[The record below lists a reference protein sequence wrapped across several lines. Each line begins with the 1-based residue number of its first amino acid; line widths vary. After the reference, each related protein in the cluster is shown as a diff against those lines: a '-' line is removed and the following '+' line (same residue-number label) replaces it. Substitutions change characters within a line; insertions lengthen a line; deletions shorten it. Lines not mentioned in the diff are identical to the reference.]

1 MSLAGLLPSF
11 LFWFPVI
18 VLMLVSVLFL
28 RYRVY
33 RELPL
38 FFLYILS
45 APGVGLLRYV
55 TFRISTS
62 AYFYLYWIC
71 ELELAVVFSLA
82 VYEIFLRRLF
92 RRFHK
97 VRLYRLLFPAVAGII
112 LLLTII
118 AALESPNQH
127 AAFQL
132 ASRVFDFLR
141 TAFLVFFMFLM
152 LLMGRQWSRY
162 DLGITLGFGLQA
174 AAALANAAVRGKL
187 GHRSQIFDNAEI
199 MAFEVAC
206 VIWLITFL
214 KPEPSGA
221 LQPAAPLDPSVL
233 PHARK
238 WEEVLKDWLTP
249 GKRMM

>member
-18 VLMLVSVLFL
+18 VLILVSILFL
-28 RYRVY
+28 RYRTY
-33 RELPL
+33 GELPF
-38 FFLYILS
+38 FFLYVVS
-45 APGVGLLRYV
+45 APAIGLLRYA
-55 TFRISTS
+55 TFRLSKS
-62 AYFYLYWIC
+62 AYFYVYWIA
-71 ELELAVVFSLA
+71 ELELAVAFSLA
-82 VYEIFLRRLF
+82 VYEVFLRRLF
-92 RRFHK
+92 PRFHK
-97 VRLYRLLFPAVAGII
+97 VRLYRTLFPAVAGII
-112 LLLTII
+112 LLLTIL
-118 AALESPNQH
+118 AALISPNRD

-174 AAALANAAVRGKL
+174 AAALANAAVRGKM
-187 GHRSQIFDNAEI
+187 GHRSPIFDNAEI

-214 KPEPSGA
+214 KPEPSGV
-221 LQPAAPLDPSVL
+221 LQPAAPIDPSVL

-238 WEEVLKDWLTP
+238 WEAVLKDWLTP
-249 GKRMM
+249 GKRML

>member
-1 MSLAGLLPSF
+1 MMLAGLLPSF
-11 LFWFPVI
+11 LFWFPV
-18 VLMLVSVLFL
+18 VVLFL
-28 RYRVY
+28 VAILFIRHQIY
-33 RELPL
+33 RELPF
-38 FFLYILS
+38 FFLYAVS
-45 APGVGLLRYV
+45 APAVGLLRYA
-55 TFRISTS
+55 TFRVSHS
-62 AYFYLYWIC
+62 AYFYVYWIA
-71 ELELAVVFSLA
+71 ELELAVAFSLA
-82 VYEIFLRRLF
+82 VYEVFLRRLF
-92 RRFHK
+92 PRFHK
-97 VRLYRLLFPAVAGII
+97 VRLYRALFPAVAGII

-118 AALESPNQH
+118 AALGSPNQH

-152 LLMGRQWSRY
+152 LLMGRQWNRY

-187 GHRSQIFDNAEI
+187 GHRSPVFDNAEI

-214 KPEPSGA
+214 KPEPSRA
-221 LQPAAPLDPSVL
+221 LQPAESFDPSVL

-249 GKRMM
+249 GKRML